1 MEAKIVAIGNS
12 KGVRIPKAVL
22 RQSKLDLSR
31 PVQLRARERAIVIEQ
46 APHPRAG
53 WEESFKKNRPRK
65 PENLWGDRR
74 ASHIALRS
82 MGRAKARRS
91 P

>member
-22 RQSKLDLSR
+22 RQSKLDPAR
-31 PVQLRARERAIVIEQ
+31 PVQLQVRDHAIVIGQ

-53 WEESFKKNRPRK
+53 WEESFQKKRPRR
-65 PENLWGDRR
+65 PENLWGDLP
-74 ASHIALRS
+74 IDE
-82 MGRAKARRS
+82 GWDK
-91 P
+91 

>member
-22 RQSKLDLSR
+22 RQSKLDPLR
-31 PVQLRARERAIVIEQ
+31 PVQLQVRERAILIEQ

-53 WEESFKKNRPRK
+53 WEESFKKKRPRK
-65 PENLWGDRR
+65 PENLWGN
-74 ASHIALRS
+74 LP
-82 MGRAKARRS
+82 MGEGWDK
-91 P
+91 